1 MKKWILILC
10 AMLSFNAK
18 AASDCADGE
27 QNCWD
32 CGKTAS
38 DLCTARRIGEQ
49 LQITGSGE
57 MRDYEFYR
65 DLAYNSEESSEPI
78 NSPHGPYNGPWGFGE
93 TNVPWG
99 YDYTSVSVEGVKNIG
114 EYAFDYASVKTAEI
128 SDTVT
133 SLGASA
139 FDSCYS
145 LKDVRLSNA
154 LTSIGD
160 YAFGWAAHPDFGDEN
175 LPMINLVIPSSV
187 GSIGENAFFQTYTNS
202 LVIEGTPDIADNAFS
217 YLGKVGGKELNVKIY
232 CLDASVC
239 ENKGQGEAVSV
250 VEYTKNPDTGL
261 YQTSDGKL
269 FATADLMVYGA
280 ACADEAQCKDILA
293 AANTGQPFR
302 VGSKFYRSLEDFAKG
317 NRINKRIYSVEEAT
331 AVSKPTG
338 NTFKLRYK

>member
-1 MKKWILILC
+1 MKRIVLIFAVLM
-10 AMLSFNAK
+10 AFNAK

-38 DLCTARRIGEQ
+38 DLCTARRIGEE

-65 DLAYNSEESSEPI
+65 DIEPDE
-78 NSPHGPYNGPWGFGE
+78 NGRYNGPWGFGE

-114 EYAFDYASVKTAEI
+114 EHAFTYASVKTAEI

-145 LKDVRLSNA
+145 LKDVRLPNT

-160 YAFGWAAHPDFGDEN
+160 YAFGWAAHPDYGDEN

-187 GSIGENAFFQTYTNS
+187 GSIGENAFFKTYTNS

-269 FATADLMVYGA
+269 FATVDLMARGA
-280 ACADEAQCKDILA
+280 TCADEAQCRDILA
-293 AANTGQPFR
+293 AANTGQPFK
-302 VGSKFYRSLEDFAKG
+302 VGSKIYNSLDDFAKG
-317 NRINKRIYSVEEAT
+317 NNVKFRIYTIDEANQVAGKT
-331 AVSKPTG
+331 
-338 NTFKLRYK
+338 NTFSIRYR